1 MRAISRKHA
10 TVLSEKGWL
19 SQIPNALRGD
29 VLSACLCY
37 DLDSRQAITHGGEV
51 TGGLFGIISGT
62 AGVFSTFGPDGPL
75 IHVAGPA
82 FWFGLFPITNGRPR
96 IISVIARTPCVVAHL
111 PQASLQKV
119 LNRKPEMWR
128 WLNLLSLES
137 AVLAIQ
143 ALTDVLIND
152 KERRCAAALL
162 RTAGCRDSG
171 NAPTTARL
179 TQDDLAVLSNVS
191 RATVSVVVRRLA
203 AQKFISLGYKAITIH
218 SPVHLRRLLELRSK

>member
-1 MRAISRKHA
+1 LRTISRQHA
-10 TVLSEKGWL
+10 TLLSEKGWL

-29 VLSACLCY
+29 ILNVCLCD
-37 DLDSRQAITHGGEV
+37 DLDTGQTITHGGEV

-62 AGVFSTFGPDGPL
+62 ASVFSTLGPDGPL

-96 IISVIARTPCVVAHL
+96 ILSVIARTPCVVARL

-128 WLNLLSLES
+128 WLNSLSLES
-137 AVLAIQ
+137 AQLAIQ

-162 RTAGCRDSG
+162 RTAGWKRSG
-171 NAPTTARL
+171 NC
-179 TQDDLAVLSNVS
+179 
-191 RATVSVVVRRLA
+191 
-203 AQKFISLGYKAITIH
+203 KAY
-218 SPVHLRRLLELRSK
+218 PR